1 MQSERQ
7 TISGKVNAAILDKV
21 DRLFRNDDAGVWTEI
36 LQNARRAGATCLDV
50 SIEEVSPDRGP
61 SLITVADNGCGIEN
75 FQSLLTLGASH
86 WDSETQGRED
96 PAGMGFFSLCRCEV
110 EVHSGNR
117 RATITPS
124 VFMGKCE
131 AEVLESDGFVP
142 GTRLRF
148 AREAAKSGL
157 IQALERASEFCP
169 LDVRLEGRLLPRRD
183 FLEGALYRETI
194 DGIEVGFSTQ
204 FRWEWSWH
212 HDSNW
217 NFYGLRIA
225 DPFDKFT
232 GLLAPDER
240 PSSLTVHARFN
251 VFDTGRVKLQLPDR
265 RAIIQDEFL
274 AAFHRKARAAAYRFF
289 QTQDRHVLPFRN
301 WREAKDLGITLP
313 EAACLLETW
322 HADPVD
328 ENTDPVF
335 GYGEQRL
342 LADTSHVLLMDR
354 DIPDAHT
361 LEGALR
367 SGAKLERDWYREE
380 PQYEGYSWYDR
391 LPRIADTR
399 TLMDGVPWEE
409 RPSPETVRPA
419 SIEVELRI
427 EEAGQPDRTLYLPA
441 LIHVD
446 SNCANEL
453 SFTAVRQSPWDND
466 ELKGPFSVFDFLLA
480 ATFCASDDVESDSW
494 NTQREA
500 YEEAIEREV
509 NSYFRGARASLTAI
523 LRKAIGW
530 EASRLAEQIGIKEIR
545 FKRTGNGRMAWD
557 AELLD

>member
-1 MQSERQ
+1 MQPERQ
-7 TISGKVNAAILDKV
+7 TISGKVNAGILDKA

-36 LQNARRAGATCLDV
+36 LQNARRAGATRLDV
-50 SIEEVSPDRGP
+50 SIEEVSPDVGP
-61 SLITVADNGCGIEN
+61 SMITVADNGCGIEN

-86 WDSETQGRED
+86 WNDETQGRED

-117 RATITPS
+117 QATITPS

-131 AEVLESDGFVP
+131 AEVIESDEFVT

-148 AREAAKSGL
+148 AREAAKSAL

-169 LDVRLEGRLLPRRD
+169 LDVRLEGRLLPRHD
-183 FLEGALYRETI
+183 FLDGALYRETI

-204 FRWEWSWH
+204 FSWGWH
-212 HDSNW
+212 QYNDSNW

-225 DPFDKFT
+225 DTFDQFT
-232 GLLAPDER
+232 GLLKPGER
-240 PSSLTVHARFN
+240 PSPLTLHARFN
-251 VFDTGRVKLQLPDR
+251 VLDTGRVKLQLPDR
-265 RAIIQDEFL
+265 RAMIQDEFL
-274 AAFHRKARAAAYRFF
+274 SAFHRKARAAAYRFF
-289 QTQDRHVLPFRN
+289 QTQDRHALPSRN
-301 WREAKDLGITLP
+301 WREAKDLGIALP

-322 HADPVD
+322 HADPMD

-342 LADTSHVLLMDR
+342 LADASNVILLDR

-361 LEGALR
+361 LEAALY
-367 SGAKLERDWYREE
+367 SGAKMGRELYRDES
-380 PQYEGYSWYDR
+380 QYEGYSWYDS
-391 LPRIADTR
+391 LPRIIKTSI
-399 TLMDGVPWEE
+399 LMDDVPWEE
-409 RPSPETVRPA
+409 RPSVETVRPA
-419 SIEVELRI
+419 RIEVELRI
-427 EEAGQPDRTLYLPA
+427 EEAGRADRTERLPA

-446 SNCANEL
+446 SSCPNEL

-466 ELKGPFSVFDFLLA
+466 ELQGPFSISDFLLA

-500 YEEAIEREV
+500 YEDAIEREV
-509 NSYFRGARASLTAI
+509 NSYFRGPRASLTAI
-523 LRKAIGW
+523 LRKAVGW
-530 EASRLAEQIGIKEIR
+530 DASRLAEQIGIKEIR
-545 FKRTGNGRMAWD
+545 FKRTANGRMGWD